1 MMPTFQNVAQTSN
14 YLVQFGL
21 PSFGGLR
28 GFLRKKGID
37 YRFHNNTIGLLCSS
51 AFLPGSAFAPEVV
64 TGEYQGVVETIPH
77 TRNFTRIKLEFYV
90 DNEYKSLKFLE
101 HWMEYISG
109 ATSRVSPL
117 DDAYYFRFNYPEEYR
132 SNQTKIIKFEKNYRQ
147 FLEYTFKGL
156 FPLALDSTR
165 VQYQE
170 SKVLKATCSFAYERY
185 ICGEASSASD
195 RRGTSMNNQS
205 QAASRFGRSIDFGSA
220 QDALNS
226 GAPTTNEVDKQV
238 NKVKTITG
246 QDGFKY
252 EFGSKID
259 DTFGHEIRTF
269 K

>member
-1 MMPTFQNVAQTSN
+1 MPTFQNVAQTSN

-28 GFLRKKGID
+28 GFLQQKGID
-37 YRFHNNTIGLLCSS
+37 YRFHNNEIGLLCSS

-109 ATSRVSPL
+109 ANQSTSPL
-117 DDAYYFRFNYPEEYR
+117 DDAYYFKFNYPEEYR
-132 SNQTKIIKFEKNYRQ
+132 SNQTKIVKFEKNYRQ

-185 ICGEASSASD
+185 VCGEASSNSE
-195 RRGTSMNNQS
+195 RLGTMMNNKS
-205 QAASRFGRSIDFGSA
+205 QAASRFGGSINYGSA

-226 GAPTTNEVDKQV
+226 GAPTVNEVQKQLKSEV
-238 NKVKTITG
+238 ISGAEGFMKDFNPTILEG
-246 QDGFKY
+246 INDIESG
-252 EFGSKID
+252 
-259 DTFGHEIRTF
+259 RNRN
-269 K
+269 